1 MDCLLLKLTFEVL
14 ALIVIVFGDRRAK
27 SKQDH
32 KYGTVIC
39 QDWGVVALKKNEEK
53 CIVCMHTHW
62 GKPCGVVP

>member
-27 SKQDH
+27 SKIDH

-39 QDWGVVALKKNEEK
+39 QDWGGVALKKMRRN
-53 CIVCMHTHW
+53 V
-62 GKPCGVVP
+62 